1 MTIRWTSAALGD
13 LGRLHDFL
21 VSVAPGAAAR
31 VLQRLTEGPDALMS
45 QPRIGT
51 RLTEFEPRE
60 VRFMLIGDYELRYE
74 VDRLGDIWILRIWH
88 TKELR

>member
-13 LGRLHDFL
+13 IGRLHDFL
-21 VSVAPGAAAR
+21 ASAAPVAAAR
-31 VLQRLTEGPDALMS
+31 VVQRLVDGPDLLMS

-60 VRFMLIGDYELRYE
+60 VRFLLIGDYELRYE
-74 VDRLGDIWILRIWH
+74 IDRLHDIWILRIWH